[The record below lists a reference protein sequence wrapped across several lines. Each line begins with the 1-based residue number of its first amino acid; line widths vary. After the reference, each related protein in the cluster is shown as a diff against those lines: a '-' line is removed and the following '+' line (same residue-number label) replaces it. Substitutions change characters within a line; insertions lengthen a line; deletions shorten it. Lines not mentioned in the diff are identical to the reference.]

1 MFEIAPFN
9 SFNELI
15 DLEGFMVRNSN
26 LSRLQK
32 VTEAS
37 NKLTGF
43 IINKK
48 QVIRDEL
55 AVFQRFFNLV
65 AYSSRD
71 IAVVPKEIAI
81 FTPQVAQIEDI
92 VFILNPI
99 YNSIVEDAFEVL
111 IR

>member
-26 LSRLQK
+26 LGKLQK
-32 VTEAS
+32 QQDST
-37 NKLTGF
+37 NKLQGF

-55 AVFQRFFNLV
+55 AVFQRYFNLV
-65 AYSSRD
+65 AYCSRD
-71 IAVVPKEIAI
+71 IDVV
-81 FTPQVAQIEDI
+81 
-92 VFILNPI
+92 
-99 YNSIVEDAFEVL
+99 
-111 IR
+111 

>member
-32 VTEAS
+32 LTESS

-55 AVFQRFFNLV
+55 AVF
-65 AYSSRD
+65 
-71 IAVVPKEIAI
+71 
-81 FTPQVAQIEDI
+81 
-92 VFILNPI
+92 
-99 YNSIVEDAFEVL
+99 
-111 IR
+111 